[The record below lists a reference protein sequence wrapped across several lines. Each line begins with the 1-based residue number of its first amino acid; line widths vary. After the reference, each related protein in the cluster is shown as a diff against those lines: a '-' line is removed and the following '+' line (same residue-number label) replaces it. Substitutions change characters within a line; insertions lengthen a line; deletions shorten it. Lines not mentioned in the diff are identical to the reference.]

1 MPGATV
7 CVKPLKRVR
16 SKTPPANVV
25 AMPKKEVD
33 AKKLRKA
40 AAKDKAQG
48 KEAEKKRR
56 EVVVCSTPAPPKSIL
71 KSKSESKSK
80 DLKKQSL
87 DQDIPG
93 TPEREQSQDRKPE
106 AGSPDM
112 SLLKAKKVLEELKA
126 KAEDQEDSSSA
137 EDTLLMIVLSVVSL
151 SLLD

>member
-56 EVVVCSTPAPPKSIL
+56 EVVVRSTPAPPKSIL
-71 KSKSESKSK
+71 KSKVR
-80 DLKKQSL
+80 KQK
-87 DQDIPG
+87 QGPK
-93 TPEREQSQDRKPE
+93 EAKP
-106 AGSPDM
+106 
-112 SLLKAKKVLEELKA
+112 
-126 KAEDQEDSSSA
+126 
-137 EDTLLMIVLSVVSL
+137 
-151 SLLD
+151 